1 MLVKPRYFEYD
12 NQPSLLRIR
21 DLVPATPR
29 LGGFD
34 IRLPRT
40 GKPEAMKSGKI
51 VNFCKMKSYI
61 IVEIDQIKNCIIEK
75 AQLE

>member
-1 MLVKPRYFEYD
+1 M
-12 NQPSLLRIR
+12 
-21 DLVPATPR
+21 PATPR

>member
-1 MLVKPRYFEYD
+1 
-12 NQPSLLRIR
+12 
-21 DLVPATPR
+21 
-29 LGGFD
+29 
-34 IRLPRT
+34 
-40 GKPEAMKSGKI
+40 MKSCKI

>member
-1 MLVKPRYFEYD
+1 M
-12 NQPSLLRIR
+12 
-21 DLVPATPR
+21 PATPR

-40 GKPEAMKSGKI
+40 GQPEAMKRGYIVTVGKLT
-51 VNFCKMKSYI
+51 SYI
-61 IVEIDQIKNCIIEK
+61 VGEIVPIKNCIIEK